1 MSITCLTC
9 LEENPDGTAVC
20 ISCGSELAID
30 DDNSGASSS
39 SSPLH
44 LQPGA
49 LLQQG
54 RYKIDKTLGQGGFGI
69 TYKSTDQTTGAIVA
83 VKEFFPDRSARIGTV
98 MHWSNAIAPAEQRK
112 ELEKFRAEAENLS
125 KCQHPNIV
133 KVYDWFE
140 ENQTAYIVME
150 FITGKPLSDI
160 LKQEGRLSEDRIRT
174 YLQQIAEAL
183 KVVHAQQLL
192 HRDLKPDNI
201 ILNAN
206 DQAIL
211 IDFGNARAFMANLTH
226 KLTNTGTPAYAPPE
240 QTTSRGR
247 FSPSLDFYSLC
258 ATLYELITGIEP
270 LSALER
276 LSSDTLKSPRQV
288 APHLSPL
295 IDQIILT
302 GLKLRAEERF
312 QTADEI
318 LDALSGKLISPL
330 MRKAREFVTQGKLS
344 DAAQTYEK
352 CVTQEPGNGEA
363 AVEQALVLIHIAPHQ
378 AIAAAQRAI
387 QTKPNDGRG
396 HGVLGLLEC
405 RKSNWT
411 TAVKHLQQAAHLA
424 PQEAWIQT
432 NLAWALAKT
441 GDWQTADSTIAQAL
455 QLHPTPFALGL
466 QSWIAV
472 NQQNYKPAIRSA
484 RQALF
489 QAKQTPTQ
497 NTQELLGWVYPCL
510 AIALDKAIVTQQSND
525 VERCLQEYQTQLPDS
540 GFALGFQGWKYAAQG
555 QWQEAVN
562 RWQLASQKRNS
573 PVWILPNLGIA
584 QENLQDLQSAIKTY
598 ELQIQ
603 KFPNDATALQRL
615 GTVCGCQGQWE
626 PAKNYLSK
634 AVQVQPDY
642 AEAFHNLGWVL
653 LNLKQQNGQTI
664 NSREILSAYR
674 KALEL
679 YSQQSK
685 TTLAQSL
692 TSAFRAIGVEL

>member
-1 MSITCLTC
+1 MTIQCLTC
-9 LEENPDGTAVC
+9 FQENPDGAVTC
-20 ISCGSELAID
+20 MTCGSELAID
-30 DDNSGASSS
+30 DDKTGSSS

-49 LLQQG
+49 LLKQG
-54 RYKIDKTLGQGGFGI
+54 KYKIDKTLGQGGFGI
-69 TYKSTDQTTGAIVA
+69 TYKSTDQTTRAIVA
-83 VKEFFPDRSARIGTV
+83 VKEFFPERSARIGTV
-98 MHWSNAIAPAEQRK
+98 MHWSNSIAPAEQRK

-160 LKQEGRLSEDRIRT
+160 LKQEGSLSEDRIRT

-183 KVVHAQQLL
+183 KVVHGQQLL

-206 DQAIL
+206 DQAVL
-211 IDFGNARAFMANLTH
+211 IDFGNARAFTANLTH

-258 ATLYELITGIEP
+258 ATLYKLITGIEP
-270 LSALER
+270 LSAIER
-276 LSSDTLKSPRQV
+276 LSSDSLKSPRQIV
-288 APHLSPL
+288 PHLSPL

-302 GLKLRAEERF
+302 GLKIRAEERF

-330 MRKAREFVTQGKLS
+330 MRKAREFVVEGKLS

-363 AVEQALVLIHIAPHQ
+363 AVEQALVLTHIDPHK

-411 TAVKHLQQAAHLA
+411 TAVKHLQQAANLA

-441 GDWQTADSTIAQAL
+441 GNWQTADFTIAQSL
-455 QLHPTPFALGL
+455 QLQQSSFALGL

-472 NQQNYKPAIRSA
+472 SQQNYRPAIRSA
-484 RQALF
+484 RQAIF
-489 QAKQTPTQ
+489 KAKQTPTQ
-497 NTQELLGWVYPCL
+497 STQELLGWVYPCL
-510 AIALDKAIVTQQSND
+510 AIALDKAVITQQSND
-525 VERCLQEYQTQLPDS
+525 VERCLQEYQTHVPDS
-540 GFALGFQGWKYAAQG
+540 GFALGFQGWKCAVQG
-555 QWQEAVN
+555 QWQEAAN
-562 RWQLASQKRNS
+562 LWQLASQKRNG

-584 QENLQDLQSAIKTY
+584 QENLQNLPAAIRTY

-603 KFPNDATALQRL
+603 KFPHDAIALQRL
-615 GTVCGCQGQWE
+615 GTVYGCQGQWE
-626 PAKNYLSK
+626 QAKNYLGK
-634 AVQVQPDY
+634 AVQNQPNY
-642 AEAFHNLGWVL
+642 AEAFHSLGWVL
-653 LNLKQQNGQTI
+653 LNLKEQNGQTV
-664 NSREILSAYR
+664 NSRDIVSTYR
-674 KALEL
+674 KAFEL

-685 TTLAQSL
+685 SALAHTITASFQ
-692 TSAFRAIGVEL
+692 AIGVEL